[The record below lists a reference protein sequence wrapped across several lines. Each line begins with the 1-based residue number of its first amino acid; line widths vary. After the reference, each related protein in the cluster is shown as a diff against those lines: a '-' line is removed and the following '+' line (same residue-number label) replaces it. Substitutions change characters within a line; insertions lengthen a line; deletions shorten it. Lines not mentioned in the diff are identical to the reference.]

1 MSFVRTSTE
10 PPLEVCCGEGPTAGL
25 EDESKGILL
34 AMRVLVV
41 HNAYQQR
48 GGEDFAVKR
57 EIEFLRERGHR
68 ISTFLISNDAILNM
82 SRARLAVDTVWS
94 SSSKRSLK
102 ERLQGERP
110 DVVHF
115 HNTFPLIS
123 PAAYYAARSEG
134 VPVVQTLHNYRLL
147 CPNALFFRDGGTC
160 EDCLGKPVPWPGV
173 LHSCY
178 RGDRAASGVVAGML
192 TVHSFLK
199 TWREK
204 VEVYIALTEF
214 ARQKFIEG
222 GIPAEKVAVKP
233 NFVNPDPGPGEGKGG
248 YALFVGRLSEE
259 KGVESMLRAWE
270 LLGERIPLKVVGDG
284 PLAEKVS
291 RAAERLSGVE
301 WMGQIP
307 GEQVTELMKDAAFLV
322 FPSTWYEVFPLV
334 IVEAFATGLPVIASD
349 IGNMSSLID
358 HAHTGLH
365 FRPGDGEDLAV
376 QVGWALSHPD
386 ELSRMRREARAE
398 FEAKYTAERNY
409 ERLMEIYDLAMERAS
424 RTAV

>member
-1 MSFVRTSTE
+1 
-10 PPLEVCCGEGPTAGL
+10 
-25 EDESKGILL
+25 
-34 AMRVLVV
+34 MRVLLA

-48 GGEDFAVKR
+48 GGEDFAVER
-57 EIEFLRERGHR
+57 EIELLRERRHQ
-68 ISTFLISNDAILNM
+68 ISTVFVSNDDISNM
-82 SRARLAVDTVWS
+82 SRARLAADTLWS

-102 ERLQGERP
+102 ERLQSERP

-115 HNTFPLIS
+115 HNILPLIS
-123 PAAYYAARSEG
+123 PAAYYAAHSEG

-147 CPNALFFRDGGTC
+147 CPNALFFRDGGAC

-173 LHSCY
+173 VHACY
-178 RGDRAASGVVAGML
+178 RESRAASGVVAGML
-192 TVHSFLK
+192 TVHRFLK
-199 TWREK
+199 TWTQK
-204 VEVYIALTEF
+204 VDVYIALTEF
-214 ARQKFIEG
+214 ARRKFIEG

-248 YALFVGRLSEE
+248 YALYVGRLSEE
-259 KGVESMLRAWE
+259 KGVGTMLRAWE
-270 LLGERIPLKVVGDG
+270 LLGDRMPLKVVGDG
-284 PLAEKVS
+284 SLAERVS
-291 RAAERLSGVE
+291 GAVERSSGVE

-358 HAHTGLH
+358 HGHTGLH

-376 QVGWALSHPD
+376 QVGRVLSHPD

-398 FEAKYTAERNY
+398 FEAKYTAEHNY
-409 ERLMEIYDLAMERAS
+409 ERLMEIYEM
-424 RTAV
+424 AVGRKRPKEEV

>member
-1 MSFVRTSTE
+1 
-10 PPLEVCCGEGPTAGL
+10 
-25 EDESKGILL
+25 
-34 AMRVLVV
+34 MRVLLA

-48 GGEDFAVKR
+48 GGEDFAVER
-57 EIEFLRERGHR
+57 EIELLRERRHQ
-68 ISTFLISNDAILNM
+68 ISTVFVSNDDISNM
-82 SRARLAVDTVWS
+82 SRARLAADTLWS

-102 ERLQGERP
+102 ERLQSERP

-115 HNTFPLIS
+115 HNILPLIS
-123 PAAYYAARSEG
+123 PAAYYAAHSEG

-147 CPNALFFRDGGTC
+147 CPNAQFFRDGGAC

-173 LHSCY
+173 VHACY
-178 RGDRAASGVVAGML
+178 RESRAASGVVAGML
-192 TVHSFLK
+192 TVHRFLK
-199 TWREK
+199 TWTQK
-204 VEVYIALTEF
+204 VDVYIALTEF

-248 YALFVGRLSEE
+248 YALYVGRLSEE
-259 KGVESMLRAWE
+259 KGVGTMLRAWE
-270 LLGERIPLKVVGDG
+270 LLGDRMPLKVVGDG
-284 PLAEKVS
+284 SLAERVS
-291 RAAERLSGVE
+291 GAVERSSGVE

-358 HAHTGLH
+358 HGHTGLH

-376 QVGWALSHPD
+376 QVGWVLSHPD
-386 ELSRMRREARAE
+386 ELSRMRREARTE
-398 FEAKYTAERNY
+398 FEAKYTAEHNY
-409 ERLMEIYDLAMERAS
+409 ERLMEIYEM
-424 RTAV
+424 AVGRKMPKEEV

>member
-1 MSFVRTSTE
+1 M
-10 PPLEVCCGEGPTAGL
+10 
-25 EDESKGILL
+25 L
-34 AMRVLVV
+34 AMRVLAV

-48 GGEDFAVKR
+48 GGEDFAVER
-57 EIEFLRERGHR
+57 EIELLRERGHQ
-68 ISTFLISNDAILNM
+68 ISTFFVSNDAIPNM

-94 SSSKRSLK
+94 SSAGRSLK
-102 ERLQGERP
+102 ERLQSERP
-110 DVVHF
+110 NVVHF

-147 CPNALFFRDGGTC
+147 CPNALFFRDGGAC

-178 RGDRAASGVVAGML
+178 RGSRAASGVVAGML
-192 TVHSFLK
+192 TAHRFLK
-199 TWREK
+199 TWKEK
-204 VEVYIALTEF
+204 VDVYIALTEF

-259 KGVESMLRAWE
+259 KGVETMIRAWE
-270 LLGERIPLKVVGDG
+270 LLGDRIPLKVVGDG

-291 RAAERLSGVE
+291 GAAERLSGVE

-349 IGNMSSLID
+349 IGSMSSLID
-358 HAHTGLH
+358 QGRTGLH
-365 FRPGDGEDLAV
+365 FRPGDGEDLAAQMERV
-376 QVGWALSHPD
+376 LLRPED
-386 ELSRMRREARAE
+386 LDRMRREARAE
-398 FEAKYTAERNY
+398 FEAKYTAERAY
-409 ERLMEIYDLAMERAS
+409 ERLMKIYNLAGAR
-424 RTAV
+424 R

>member
-1 MSFVRTSTE
+1 
-10 PPLEVCCGEGPTAGL
+10 
-25 EDESKGILL
+25 
-34 AMRVLVV
+34 MRVLLA

-48 GGEDFAVKR
+48 GGEDFAVER
-57 EIEFLRERGHR
+57 EIELLRERRHQ
-68 ISTFLISNDAILNM
+68 ISTVFVSNDDISNM
-82 SRARLAVDTVWS
+82 SRARLAADTLWS

-102 ERLQGERP
+102 ERLQSERP

-115 HNTFPLIS
+115 HNILPLIS
-123 PAAYYAARSEG
+123 PAAYYAAHSEG

-147 CPNALFFRDGGTC
+147 CPNALFFRDGGAC

-173 LHSCY
+173 VHACY
-178 RGDRAASGVVAGML
+178 RESSAASGVVAGML
-192 TVHSFLK
+192 TVHRFLK
-199 TWREK
+199 TWTEK
-204 VEVYIALTEF
+204 VDVYIALTEF
-214 ARQKFIEG
+214 ARRKFIEG

-248 YALFVGRLSEE
+248 YALYVGRLSEE
-259 KGVESMLRAWE
+259 KGVGTMLRAWE
-270 LLGERIPLKVVGDG
+270 LLGDRIPLKVVGDG
-284 PLAEKVS
+284 SLAERVS
-291 RAAERLSGVE
+291 GAVERLSGVE

-358 HAHTGLH
+358 HGQTGLH

-376 QVGWALSHPD
+376 QVGWVLSHPD

-398 FEAKYTAERNY
+398 FEAKYTAEHNY
-409 ERLMEIYDLAMERAS
+409 EKLMKIYEM
-424 RTAV
+424 AVGRKMPKEEV

>member
-1 MSFVRTSTE
+1 MLF
-10 PPLEVCCGEGPTAGL
+10 A
-25 EDESKGILL
+25 
-34 AMRVLVV
+34 

-48 GGEDFAVKR
+48 GGEDFAVER
-57 EIEFLRERGHR
+57 EIELLRERRHQV
-68 ISTFLISNDAILNM
+68 STVFVSNDDISNM
-82 SRARLAVDTVWS
+82 SRARLAADTLWS

-102 ERLQGERP
+102 VRLKSERP

-115 HNTFPLIS
+115 HNILPLIS
-123 PAAYYAARSEG
+123 PAAYYAAQSEG

-147 CPNALFFRDGGTC
+147 CPNALFFRDGGAC

-173 LHSCY
+173 VHACY
-178 RGDRAASGVVAGML
+178 RESRAASGVVAGML
-192 TVHSFLK
+192 TVHRFLK
-199 TWREK
+199 TWTEK
-204 VEVYIALTEF
+204 VDVYIALTEF
-214 ARQKFIEG
+214 ARRKFIEG

-248 YALFVGRLSEE
+248 YALYVGRLSEE
-259 KGVESMLRAWE
+259 KGVGTMLRAWE
-270 LLGERIPLKVVGDG
+270 LLGDRIPLKVVGDG
-284 PLAEKVS
+284 SLAERVS
-291 RAAERLSGVE
+291 RAVERLSGVE

-334 IVEAFATGLPVIASD
+334 IVEAFATGLPVLASD

-358 HAHTGLH
+358 HGHTGLH

-376 QVGWALSHPD
+376 QVGWVLSHPD

-398 FEAKYTAERNY
+398 FEAKYTAEHNY
-409 ERLMEIYDLAMERAS
+409 ERLMEIYEM
-424 RTAV
+424 AVGRKMPKEEV